1 MSRPLSPQSWQYR
14 QLNSRAPN
22 LSTLSD
28 TLIELAEQGHP
39 VVACTADLQYSNGL
53 IGFARRY
60 PERLIQFGIS
70 EQNMVSAAARLAA
83 TGLIPFAATFASYL
97 ALLCCEQIR
106 TDIAYSALPVR
117 LIGHHAGIALGFY
130 GTSHHATEDL
140 AVTRSMA
147 DLTVIAPAD
156 GAQLAAAVR
165 ASMGHARPIYFRIA
179 RGHDPVVYQKD
190 LAYEIGKAI
199 THHTGE
205 ALTII
210 ACGTMVSPALK
221 ATEALRAAGRSV
233 GLIDMHTVKP
243 LDRDAVLAAAGCS
256 KALMTVEEHNVMGG
270 LGGAVAEVLADEGG
284 GPKLR
289 RHGILDTYSLIGPP
303 THLYQHYRLDA
314 PGIEA
319 VAREVM
325 A

>member
-1 MSRPLSPQSWQYR
+1 LSPQSWQYR

-53 IGFARRY
+53 IGFARRF

-70 EQNMVSAAARLAA
+70 EQNMVSAAAGLAA
-83 TGLIPFAATFASYL
+83 TGLMPFAATFASYL

-179 RGHDPVVYQKD
+179 RGHDPVVYPKD
-190 LAYEIGKAI
+190 LAFEIGKAI
-199 THHTGE
+199 VHHEGE
-205 ALTII
+205 DLTII
-210 ACGTMVSPALK
+210 ACGTMVHPALK
-221 ATEALRAAGRSV
+221 ATEALRAAGRAV

-243 LDRDAVLAAAGCS
+243 LDRAAVLAAAGRS
-256 KALMTVEEHNVMGG
+256 KVLMTVEEHNVMGG
-270 LGGAVAEVLADEGG
+270 LGGAVAEVLADAGG
-284 GPKLR
+284 APPLR
-289 RHGILDTYSLIGPP
+289 RHGIPDTYSLIGPP

-314 PGIEA
+314 AGIEA
-319 VAREVM
+319 VAREAM